1 MVIPEMHM
9 DPTQE
14 AHTSS
19 CVLHVFLLQQIVI
32 VPSLMVFV
40 VSFFEIQT
48 CTEICL
54 QVWIIS
60 E

>member
-14 AHTSS
+14 AHARF
-19 CVLHVFLLQQIVI
+19 CVLHVFLLQQIVV
-32 VPSLMVFV
+32 VPALMVFV
-40 VSFFEIQT
+40 VLFFEIQT

-54 QVWIIS
+54 QVLIIS